1 VTIHVRSATPVDRE
15 TFLDLWIRHLLEI
28 ESFGS
33 EIAASDRT
41 REGFGDLFDLALRG
55 LGVALVAEVQGEIV
69 GVHLARIADLPWD
82 LSLGSTALAFGTYV
96 VPELRRRGIAS
107 ALREASL
114 AELTRKGVRTVLFS
128 QYPGNT
134 AGEESL
140 RRWPKV
146 RQLHTTYAYSLED
159 R

>member
-1 VTIHVRSATPVDRE
+1 MTIHVRSATTSDRE

-41 REGFGDLFDLALRG
+41 REGFGELFDIALRG
-55 LGVALVAEVQGEIV
+55 DGLALVAEVKGQIV
-69 GVHLARIADLPWD
+69 GAHLARIADLPWD

-96 VPELRRRGIAS
+96 VPEFRRCGAAS
-107 ALREASL
+107 TLREAAL
-114 AELTRKGVRTVLFS
+114 AELTRMGVRTVLFS

-140 RRWPKV
+140 RRWPNA